1 MTPHNLKGGN
11 KQLLKCKTFED
22 VKDVYG
28 ENNLIK
34 LCNIKQIVLYA
45 KMNCQPVW
53 LDEGYDGKLIAYYYK
68 PETEKAWNY
77 WKAGKPALVS
87 LRTRK

>member
-1 MTPHNLKGGN
+1 MTLHNLKGGKTN
-11 KQLLKCKTFED
+11 LLKCKTFDD

-28 ENNLIK
+28 EDNLIK
-34 LCNIKQIVLYA
+34 LCNIKQIVMYA

-77 WKAGKPALVS
+77 WKTNK
-87 LRTRK
+87 